1 VKFEPLAIAGAYRI
15 RIEPSDDERGF
26 FARFYCRREFEAQGI
41 PFSIEQGS
49 LSYNREAGTLRG
61 MHYQCAPCPEIKW
74 VRCVRGRAWDCIID
88 LRDGSPTFGQWV
100 ADELSAE
107 NRAGFLVPGNCA
119 HGFLTLEPDT
129 ELMYLM
135 SAPYEP
141 DLARAVRWDDPFFAI
156 AWPASPTVI
165 SERDR
170 RIPDFKPA

>member
-1 VKFEPLAIAGAYRI
+1 MNFEPLAIAGAYRI
-15 RIEPSDDERGF
+15 RIESADDERGF
-26 FARFYCRREFEAQGI
+26 FARFYCRREFEAHGI

-61 MHYQCAPCPEIKW
+61 MHYQCAPCAEIKW
-74 VRCVRGRAWDCIID
+74 VRCVRGRVWDCIID
-88 LRDGSPTFGQWV
+88 LRDGSPTFGHWV

-107 NRAGFLVPGNCA
+107 NRAGFLVPEHCA

-135 SAPYEP
+135 STPYEP
-141 DLARAVRWDDPFFAI
+141 ALSRAVRWDDPFFAI
-156 AWPASPTVI
+156 AWPATPAVI